1 MKDTFVVCI
10 RLRRHVEVTV
20 YCWGQRMN
28 KTACKPACPSP
39 ECRWLQNCLLA
50 AICVEHAVRACQE
63 LFGTDSWSRFFSRT
77 MLFTRTTLPARL
89 AHRYRGFAS
98 QDGSFSIPVVNF
110 SKFRLASSPK
120 EKQQTAGEIV
130 SAFKKSGFIYL
141 SNHGIETC
149 RSSPLIWWITIWN
162 TISLSSRD
170 SSDIS

>member
-1 MKDTFVVCI
+1 MNDLIMLPKDRMQACLSSSLTSKLSACTVLSMPFV
-10 RLRRHVEVTV
+10 HA
-20 YCWGQRMN
+20 
-28 KTACKPACPSP
+28 K
-39 ECRWLQNCLLA
+39 NCSVPTPGA
-50 AICVEHAVRACQE
+50 S
-63 LFGTDSWSRFFSRT
+63 FRT
-77 MLFTRTTLPARL
+77 MLFTRTNLPVRL

-149 RSSPLIWWITIWN
+149 RSS
-162 TISLSSRD
+162 R
-170 SSDIS
+170 